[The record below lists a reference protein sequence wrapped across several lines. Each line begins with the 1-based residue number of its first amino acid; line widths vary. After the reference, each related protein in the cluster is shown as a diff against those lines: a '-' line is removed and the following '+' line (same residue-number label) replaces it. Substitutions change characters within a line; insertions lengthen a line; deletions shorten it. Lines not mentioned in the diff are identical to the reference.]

1 MVIISLF
8 HSLRRNGVL
17 VSFFIHVVQFVIIIV
32 VRLISDCLRVIVIG
46 LIIILVFL
54 WGGGGGVNKI
64 TGLTRQL

>member
-17 VSFFIHVVQFVIIIV
+17 VSFFIHVVQFIIIIV

-46 LIIILVFL
+46 LIIILVFF
-54 WGGGGGVNKI
+54 GGE
-64 TGLTRQL
+64 GLIR